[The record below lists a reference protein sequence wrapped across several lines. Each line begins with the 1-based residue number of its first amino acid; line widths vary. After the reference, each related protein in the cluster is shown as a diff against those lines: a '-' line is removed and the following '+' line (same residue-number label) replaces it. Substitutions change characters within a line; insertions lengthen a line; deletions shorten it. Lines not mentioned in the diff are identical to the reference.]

1 MRKKLLWSF
10 LASCLFIGT
19 AIAQNVT
26 INGKVID
33 EKGDPIAGASV
44 QVKGTRTGAN
54 TDANGTFSVKAAKG
68 ATLVV
73 TSVGYEAKSTPAS
86 DNLTIKLAT
95 EAKSLSEVVVT
106 GTGSAVS
113 KRKLAI
119 AVQSISSDKLP
130 STPSA
135 SIDQALVGKIAGA
148 QVTSVSGNPGAP
160 VSIQLRGVNTIQS
173 GSSPMVLVDGVEMGA
188 SALNTID
195 LNSVE
200 KVEVVQGAAAATV
213 YGAQGANGVIQIIT
227 KKGRSGKPQ
236 IEFSTRVS
244 QDQYI
249 NLGNVHQP

>member
-44 QVKGTRTGAN
+44 QVKGTRTGVN
-54 TDANGTFSVKAAKG
+54 SDANGAFSVKAAKG

-86 DNLTIKLAT
+86 DNLTVRLAT
-95 EAKSLSEVVVT
+95 ESKFLSEVVVT
-106 GTGSAVS
+106 GTGASVS

-130 STPSA
+130 
-135 SIDQALVGKIAGA
+135 
-148 QVTSVSGNPGAP
+148 
-160 VSIQLRGVNTIQS
+160 
-173 GSSPMVLVDGVEMGA
+173 
-188 SALNTID
+188 
-195 LNSVE
+195 
-200 KVEVVQGAAAATV
+200 
-213 YGAQGANGVIQIIT
+213 
-227 KKGRSGKPQ
+227 
-236 IEFSTRVS
+236 FSK
-244 QDQYI
+244 
-249 NLGNVHQP
+249 